1 MAENKL
7 NPELKAKILA
17 ALRSGE
23 YEQGKNA
30 LARIVNPDLNK
41 VTYCCLGV
49 VGKVV
54 GVPDSLLIDKGYFT
68 NTDRTPP
75 EYPTCFIAGHDEEP
89 KLEYPNNKNFD
100 KGGLHSVMM
109 YLNDVLNYTFPQIAD
124 WLEKQDI

>member
-23 YEQGKNA
+23 YEQGRNR
-30 LARIVNPDLNK
+30 LAKIINDNLRKI
-41 VTYCCLGV
+41 TYCCLGV
-49 VGKVV
+49 IGKVV

-68 NTDRTPP
+68 HNDRTPP
-75 EYPTCFIAGHDEEP
+75 EYPTCFIAGHSEEP
-89 KLEYPNNKNFD
+89 FVEYPNNKYKD

-109 YLNDVLNYTFPQIAD
+109 YLNDVLGYTFPQIAD